1 MEFAKQAKSEVVPG
15 KASTFNYYANRPNM
29 NLKLNL
35 SNLGKKGPKK
45 PPPVAAEIE
54 EEAKDSSGQ
63 NSKEEK

>member
-1 MEFAKQAKSEVVPG
+1 
-15 KASTFNYYANRPNM
+15 M

-45 PPPVAAEIE
+45 PPPVAAEIQ
-54 EEAKDSSGQ
+54 EEAIDSSGQ